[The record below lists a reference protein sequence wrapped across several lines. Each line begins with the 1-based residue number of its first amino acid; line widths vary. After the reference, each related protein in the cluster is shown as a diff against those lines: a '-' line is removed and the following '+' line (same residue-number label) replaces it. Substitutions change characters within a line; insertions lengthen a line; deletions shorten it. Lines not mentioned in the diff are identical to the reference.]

1 MPNQNITIPAKRYVE
16 LIRAEQTAQMLLDI
30 IKEKKEHF
38 CGIDHKEIKLMHTL
52 FCGYVGE
59 EE

>member
-1 MPNQNITIPAKRYVE
+1 MEDQYITIPAAEYVE
-16 LIRAEQTAQMLLDI
+16 LIREAKTAQMLLNI
-30 IKEKKEHF
+30 IKEKNDHY

-59 EE
+59 DE

>member
-16 LIRAEQTAQMLLDI
+16 LIRAEQTALMLLDV
-30 IKEKKEHF
+30 IKEKNEHY
-38 CGIDHKEIKLMHTL
+38 CGIDHNEIKLLNTL
-52 FCGYVGE
+52 FYGYVGE